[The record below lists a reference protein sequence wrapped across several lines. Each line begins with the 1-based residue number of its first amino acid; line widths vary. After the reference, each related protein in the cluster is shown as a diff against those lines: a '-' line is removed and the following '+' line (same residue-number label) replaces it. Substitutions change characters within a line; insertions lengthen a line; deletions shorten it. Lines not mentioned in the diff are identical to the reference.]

1 MRDDRGVLRCED
13 ITAHPDFRPLEA
25 LPAVA
30 VDLRYAGPD
39 NFAGRALYDG
49 LDCAWLHRL
58 AAEALDRAVAQLAID
73 APEHRLLVL
82 DALRP
87 HRVQVALWE
96 HLSGTELRRYLAD
109 PALGSMHSFGMA
121 LDVTLLDAT
130 GAELDMG
137 SAFDE
142 MHERSH
148 PQHEPEHLARGVLTA
163 QQVRR
168 RELLRR
174 CMGAG
179 GFAGIATEWW
189 HFDLLDRAHVR
200 RHFVRVD

>member
-1 MRDDRGVLRCED
+1 MRDDRGVLRCEE
-13 ITAHPDFRPLEA
+13 IASHPDFRPLEA

-39 NFAGRALYDG
+39 NFAGRPLYAG

-58 AAEALDRAVAQLAID
+58 AADALMRANDRLAAEA
-73 APEHRLLVL
+73 PGHRLLVL

-87 HRVQVALWE
+87 HRVQVALWQ
-96 HLSGTELRRYLAD
+96 HLEGSELRRYLAD
-109 PALGSMHSFGMA
+109 PAIGSMHSFGMA
-121 LDVTLLDAT
+121 LDVTLLDPA

-137 SAFDE
+137 SSFDE

-148 PQHEPEHLARGVLTA
+148 PQHEQDHLDRGVLA
-163 QQVRR
+163 PDQVARR
-168 RELLRR
+168 ALLRR
-174 CMGAG
+174 CMGAA

-200 RHFVRVD
+200 RHFSRVE